1 MRRGGKALLRAK
13 TLRHKL
19 SYLATNP
26 FVHRKVSRQTRLMR
40 THSTVSARLARTT
53 IKFKRANYE
62 ISAPSCIVKLSEHT
76 ALKSMQASS
85 YHALIARLTAGRP
98 PFASNLKTRALML
111 QKARVFGAVGFV
123 LIARRQFAPQT
134 LF

>member
-62 ISAPSCIVKLSEHT
+62 ISALSRVVKLSEHT
-76 ALKSMQASS
+76 ALKSIQALS
-85 YHALIARLTAGRP
+85 HHTLIAVLATGCP
-98 PFASNLKTRALML
+98 PSASNLKTRALIL

-123 LIARRQFAPQT
+123 LIARR
-134 LF
+134 